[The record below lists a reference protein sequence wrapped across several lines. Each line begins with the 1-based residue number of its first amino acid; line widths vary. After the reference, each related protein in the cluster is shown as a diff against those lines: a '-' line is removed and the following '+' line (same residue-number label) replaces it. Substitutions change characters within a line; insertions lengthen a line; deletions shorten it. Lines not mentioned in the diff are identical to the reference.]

1 MKQKLIDIYSYVYK
15 ESIWRLIAL
24 LMILILIIGGVIYA
38 LNYFN
43 PTRTE
48 FIVTTKEFRKN
59 ALNIDLSETD
69 EIDSKTTKEEYDKRF
84 NAFKGKIPNAEWD
97 KIEIKLTDEQFDA
110 KVAEW
115 RAEMDMVEP
124 GGKMPPFPVKEDN
137 LPYSMKRF
145 FKDLEES
152 HNIDSADFDA
162 RLNLLEKVEHFYS
175 ISDKKGGDTL
185 MVDKFKDIL
194 SKSANLT
201 MDEIISVEKM
211 HKKLTKTPPVFSLTA
226 INSDFER
233 QTELFKLY
241 EAAANTDMT
250 VERFVQLDT
259 IIKRLSKN
267 KITDTVT
274 VLNLLAKVMNVD
286 FYYLKSNEEV
296 DYTLEATCIDD
307 FFKSGRFT
315 YNKDNLLDNFDKY
328 IRLYKDKL
336 EAANLERKAREI
348 LRQENRNFAKDWMYF
363 GLFFLCFSVIIVQL
377 VNKQKN
383 QG

>member
-1 MKQKLIDIYSYVYK
+1 MKQKLINIYSYVYK
-15 ESIWRLIAL
+15 ESIWRFIAL
-24 LMILILIIGGVIYA
+24 LMILILIVGGVIYA

-84 NAFKGKIPNAEWD
+84 NSFKSKIPNAEWD
-97 KIEIKLTDEQFDA
+97 KIEIKLTDDQFEA
-110 KVAEW
+110 NVAEW
-115 RAEMDMVEP
+115 RAKMEMVEP
-124 GGKMPPFPVKEDN
+124 GGKTPPFPVKEDN

-145 FKDLEES
+145 FKDLEEYQ
-152 HNIDSADFDA
+152 NIDSADFDA

-194 SKSANLT
+194 TKSANLT
-201 MDEIISVEKM
+201 MDEIRSVEKL
-211 HKKLTKTPPVFSLTA
+211 HKRLTKTTPVFSLTA

-259 IIKRLSKN
+259 IVKRLSKN
-267 KITDTVT
+267 KVTDTVT

-286 FYYLKSNEEV
+286 FYYLKSNDEV